1 MIADTNALSAFLA
14 GDAAVAPT
22 FGGAAELCI
31 PVIVLGEYRYGL
43 QASRGG
49 TELLSALDELCRD
62 ARILS
67 VDPDT
72 ARVYA
77 LVRQELRT
85 AGTPIPENDVW
96 IAALARQHA
105 LPVLSRDAH
114 FDCVKKLRRFGW

>member
-14 GDAAVAPT
+14 GEAAVAPA
-22 FGGAAELCI
+22 FAGAIELCL
-31 PVIVLGEYRYGL
+31 PVIVLGEYRFGL
-43 QASRGG
+43 QASREGVV
-49 TELLSALDELCRD
+49 LQSALDELCRD

-67 VDPDT
+67 VDFDT

-77 LVRQELRT
+77 VVRHELRT

-105 LPVLSRDAH
+105 LPVLSNDLH
-114 FDCVKKLRRFGW
+114 FDLVRKLRRIGW

>member
-14 GDAAVAPT
+14 GDAAVAPA
-22 FGGAAELCI
+22 FAGAAELCL
-31 PVIVLGEYRYGL
+31 PVIVLGEYGYGL
-43 QASRGG
+43 RASREGAV
-49 TELLSALDELCRD
+49 LQSALDELCRD

-67 VDPDT
+67 VDFDT

-77 LVRQELRT
+77 VVRQELRT

-105 LPVLSRDAH
+105 LPVLSNDIH
-114 FDCVKKLRRFGW
+114 FDLVRKLRRIGW